1 MVSLVDDRFS
11 INIDNFKFTLIS
23 KSVPDNRGYILSFD
37 KTKGILEDRKK
48 IMFQSQNL
56 TTSITQNYN
65 AYTSVSEL
73 GMWRLCF
80 LEPTNVSSIYKFDNY
95 IQSTLLDI
103 RLQLF
108 INNNFDLL
116 PFISEGDAT
125 GTRRI
130 LTEEI
135 KQLYPEVAKDY
146 EYIEGINP
154 TGVIACIPT
163 PEIALIPGTPK
174 SIVGRWIPIF
184 LPNLKKIQ
192 EKSSFLEKNYNL
204 LQDSFNKKAEYNVKL
219 DNFQAHVDI
228 YEIEAV
234 KKTTCLYR
242 IPPNIVFQIGKF
254 ILDVIPEEEHIHRE
268 GYYIFNM
275 KLPNSQIN
283 EYGLYDRY
291 ISGTCINPFRG
302 SALYYTEEDYV
313 TKPLNY
319 IKQEIQPGIFRP
331 DNTSDDERENIKS
344 RYYYFTAYK
353 NDVQFPIK
361 QIIQF
366 TSSSESQ
373 TVGGKKKRKKCNKSR
388 RSRKCNKSRRSKKS
402 RSKKSRSKKNRR
414 NTKG

>member
-1 MVSLVDDRFS
+1 MDDRFS

-95 IQSTLLDI
+95 IQATLLDI

-130 LTEEI
+130 LTEEV

-192 EKSSFLEKNYNL
+192 EKTSFL
-204 LQDSFNKKAEYNVKL
+204 
-219 DNFQAHVDI
+219 
-228 YEIEAV
+228 
-234 KKTTCLYR
+234 
-242 IPPNIVFQIGKF
+242 
-254 ILDVIPEEEHIHRE
+254 
-268 GYYIFNM
+268 
-275 KLPNSQIN
+275 
-283 EYGLYDRY
+283 
-291 ISGTCINPFRG
+291 
-302 SALYYTEEDYV
+302 
-313 TKPLNY
+313 
-319 IKQEIQPGIFRP
+319 
-331 DNTSDDERENIKS
+331 
-344 RYYYFTAYK
+344 
-353 NDVQFPIK
+353 
-361 QIIQF
+361 
-366 TSSSESQ
+366 
-373 TVGGKKKRKKCNKSR
+373 
-388 RSRKCNKSRRSKKS
+388 
-402 RSKKSRSKKNRR
+402 
-414 NTKG
+414 